1 MNIRY
6 LHIRN
11 FKSIRDMEIE
21 DIENALI
28 LVGRNSAGKTVVLDA
43 IRLIGESYVPSPDDF
58 NEEGE
63 NIEITVNVEFS
74 GEDMDMLHEQGIVSK
89 YRRRDLW
96 EKEFAAR
103 LPSFKDGQLFFEM
116 SVNKNGSIRY
126 TDGIRKNNPYIPLV
140 FPKLYYI
147 DSSRHFEQIQKDMLL
162 FQEEEPM
169 DRLRGGR
176 CVFDPAR
183 TCQKCF
189 NCIGVIGKKTPEE
202 LNVLEAARLFEYKLY
217 QGKLTRFT
225 EKVNECFHK
234 NGGHANTIYYYMD
247 TDMDTVCHIR
257 GFAKNNERGMYMP
270 LEKMGNGMRSIY
282 ILSLLEAY
290 VYGSH
295 PMPCIILLED
305 PEIFL
310 HPRLQKVAGEILYRL
325 SKKNQIIFSTHS
337 PNMLFNFTSGQIR
350 QIRLDKDN
358 YSVAVKQPDIDRI
371 LDDLGYTANDL
382 MNVSFV
388 FIVEGKQDKSRL
400 PLLLDK
406 YYSEIR
412 DENGDLSRIAII
424 TTNSCTNIKTYAN
437 LKYINKLYLKDQFLM
452 IRDGD
457 GLDPEALAGQL
468 CRYYDERN
476 AQDVDRL
483 PKVTRRNV
491 LILKYYSFENYFL
504 DPAVMTAIGVIEGEE
519 QFYDILFEKWNEYLR
534 RLRCGQTF
542 LEKTGAKIHSP
553 GDLKKYMESFKI
565 YMRGHNLYDIFYGR
579 YKKNETEIL
588 KAYIDAA
595 PRDAF
600 KDILD
605 AIDHF
610 IYFDSRKI

>member
-1 MNIRY
+1 MDIRY
-6 LHIRN
+6 LHIRH
-11 FKSIRDMEIE
+11 FKSIRDMEIG
-21 DIENALI
+21 DIEKALI

-43 IRLIGESYVPSPDDF
+43 IRLIGGSYVPTEDDF
-58 NEEGE
+58 NEDGE
-63 NIEITVNVEFS
+63 NIEITVNVGFS
-74 GEDMDMLHEQGIVSK
+74 DEDMDMLHEQGIVSK

-96 EKEFAAR
+96 EKEFGSR
-103 LPSFKDGQLFFEM
+103 LPSFKDGQLFFEV
-116 SVNKNGSIRY
+116 SVNKNGTIRY
-126 TDGIRKNNPYIPLV
+126 TDGVRKNNPYIPMVL
-140 FPKLYYI
+140 PKLYYI

-169 DRLRGGR
+169 DRLRNSR
-176 CVFDPAR
+176 CVFDGAR
-183 TCQKCF
+183 ACQRCF
-189 NCIGVIGKKTPEE
+189 NCIGVIEKKAPAQ
-202 LNVLEAARLFEYKLY
+202 LDVLEAARLFEYKLY
-217 QGKLTRFT
+217 QGKLTYFT

-234 NGGHANTIYYYMD
+234 NGGYANDIYYYMD

-257 GFAKNNERGMYMP
+257 GFARNNERGLTMP

-295 PMPCIILLED
+295 PMPCIILMED

-310 HPRLQKVAGEILYRL
+310 HPRLQKVAAEILYRL

-350 QIRLDKDN
+350 QIRLDGDD

-412 DENGDLSRIAII
+412 DEEGNLSRIAIV

-457 GLDPEALAGQL
+457 GKDPEVLAGQL

-476 AQDVDRL
+476 KQDVDRL

-504 DPAVMTAIGVIEGEE
+504 DPSVMAAIGVIENEE
-519 QFYDILFEKWNEYLR
+519 QFYEILYEKWTEYLHK
-534 RLRCGQTF
+534 LKC
-542 LEKTGAKIHSP
+542 AKQF
-553 GDLKKYMESFKI
+553 E
-565 YMRGHNLYDIFYGR
+565 
-579 YKKNETEIL
+579 
-588 KAYIDAA
+588 
-595 PRDAF
+595 
-600 KDILD
+600 
-605 AIDHF
+605 
-610 IYFDSRKI
+610 